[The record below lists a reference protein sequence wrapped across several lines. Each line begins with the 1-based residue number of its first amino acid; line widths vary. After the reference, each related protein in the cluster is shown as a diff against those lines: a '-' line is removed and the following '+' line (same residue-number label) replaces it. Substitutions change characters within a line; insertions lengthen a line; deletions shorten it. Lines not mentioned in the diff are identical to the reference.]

1 MQIIVIGCGKVGRKL
16 VSQLTREDNNITVI
30 DTNEDQVALVSDLY
44 DVMGIVGNGTSFKV
58 LSEADIEH
66 ADMLIAVTNS
76 DEVNLLCCVI
86 AKRTKC
92 LTVARV
98 RNPIYSRERDFFRR
112 ELGLSMII
120 NPEFEAALEVARL
133 FRYPF
138 AIEVDRFAKGRADLL
153 RFRVPG
159 DSALAGRALK
169 DLGHET
175 QNVLIC
181 IAEHD
186 GSVFIPDGNY
196 VIEPGD
202 VLSVIVDRDSSGQF
216 FKRIGVRTNQIRNV
230 LLIGGSRLSF
240 YVAKILENSDIE
252 VRIIERDLARCEELA
267 DQLEKADIV
276 NGDGSN
282 HEFLREE
289 RIEQFDAMLASMKMD
304 EENIILSLYA
314 RDKIHYKVVTDVSHI
329 EINGVIKNLNLD
341 SIISPKSIT
350 AETIVQFVRATA
362 NGMGSNIETLYQLL
376 DGEVEALEFA
386 IQPNAPVVGIPLM
399 DLKLKQN
406 ILIAGIV
413 RRGKLIIPGGQD
425 VIKPG
430 DSVIVVTINTGY
442 TDINDILA

>member
-30 DTNEDQVALVSDLY
+30 DTNEDQVALVSDIY